1 MTSRDD
7 SKKNIENFE
16 NKSYKII
23 FIIFAIILPLIV
35 LGIRIY
41 EDFFS
46 SKNLIKSLTSS
57 TSPGFNLTHTPN
69 MK

>member
-7 SKKNIENFE
+7 SKKNIENFKTE
-16 NKSYKII
+16 IPWKLIV
-23 FIIFAIILPLIV
+23 AIITFLV
-35 LGIRIY
+35 VVGGGIY
-41 EDFFS
+41 EHFFS
-46 SKNLIKSLTSS
+46 SKNPITSLTSS